1 MKRVAAMAVF
11 FAFLGTAVWGEVAFR
26 LPERWAKGVVISPE
40 GSVFAVTTVNGVYLF
55 RFEEVIEPGV
65 EDPLAGGL
73 KLGLPG
79 YVHCVD
85 FSPDGRL
92 VAAGG
97 WSMVRVWDVA
107 RGEEVAT
114 IEFQGFVYTL
124 SFTPT
129 RNLLLGLSG
138 GDVILY
144 DIEKHEVVWERK
156 LHSGAVWGVAASPD
170 GKLAASGG
178 AEEGLLF
185 RLADAE
191 VLFEFPGHAWDVG
204 FTPDGYLL
212 GVGAG
217 KVFEIYDTATGF
229 PYFSAQRHHGCIWGV
244 SFSPDGKHA
253 ATASLDGTVILWDV
267 VEGKDLQVL
276 GEGTESIE
284 DVDLDGK
291 YLVACRRDGTV
302 YIWNLR
308 ELLEGNV
315 G

>member
-1 MKRVAAMAVF
+1 MKRTAAVAVLFALLGAVV
-11 FAFLGTAVWGEVAFR
+11 LGEAVFR
-26 LPERWAKGVVISPE
+26 LPERWAKGVAIAPGE
-40 GSVFAVTTVNGVYLF
+40 GLFAVATVNGVYLF
-55 RFEEVIEPGV
+55 RFEEVVEPGV

-73 KLGLPG
+73 KLDLPG

-97 WSMVRVWDVA
+97 WSMARVWDVF

-114 IEFQGFVYTL
+114 IEARGFVYAL
-124 SFTPT
+124 SFAPQG
-129 RNLLLGLSG
+129 NLLLGLSG
-138 GDVILY
+138 GEVVLY
-144 DIEKHEVVWERK
+144 DVGKHEPVWERK
-156 LHSGAVWGVAASPD
+156 LHGGAVWGVATSPD

-178 AEEGLLF
+178 AEKGLLF

-191 VLFEFPGHAWDVG
+191 VLFEFPGHAWDVE

-244 SFSPDGKHA
+244 SFSPDGKYA

-276 GEGTESIE
+276 GEGTESME

-291 YLVACRRDGTV
+291 YLVSCRKDGTI
-302 YIWNLR
+302 YIWKLKV
-308 ELLEGNV
+308 LLEGDED
-315 G
+315 